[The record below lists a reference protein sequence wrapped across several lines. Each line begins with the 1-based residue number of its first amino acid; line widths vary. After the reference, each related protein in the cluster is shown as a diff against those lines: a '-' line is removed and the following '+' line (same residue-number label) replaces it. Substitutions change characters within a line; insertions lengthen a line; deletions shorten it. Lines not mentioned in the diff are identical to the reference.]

1 MTTYKA
7 MYRCRLCG
15 KAFCSGE
22 ETDERLARGR
32 INLIVSVIKQK
43 YITIPNMLLLHDCGE
58 PYNGVGLA
66 DFIGYIA
73 KEDDTNA
80 EETNRPPRA

>member
-1 MTTYKA
+1 MKTYKA

-22 ETDERLARGR
+22 ETDERLARGC
-32 INLIVSVIKQK
+32 INLIVSGIKQK
-43 YITIPNMLLLHDCGE
+43 YIPTPKMLLLHDCGE
-58 PYNGVGLA
+58 PYNGIGLA
-66 DFIGYIA
+66 DFIGFIA

-80 EETNRPPRA
+80 EETN

>member
-1 MTTYKA
+1 MKTYKV

-22 ETDERLARGR
+22 ETDERLARGC
-32 INLIVSVIKQK
+32 INLIVSGIKQK
-43 YITIPNMLLLHDCGE
+43 YIADPNMLLLHDCGE

-80 EETNRPPRA
+80 EETN